1 MARDIC
7 FKKKCVFR
15 QWIGGTLF
23 YCPFPRCPFVKKVV
37 KQEEKDERTK

>member
-23 YCPFPRCPFVKKVV
+23 YCPFPKCPFVKVE
-37 KQEEKDERTK
+37 KQEVKDERTK